1 MAEKISCNTVRDL
14 LPLYADHLLSPE
26 TEAEV
31 KAHLGE
37 CAECREVYERMTAPE
52 PEIPETG
59 DEVDYLKK
67 VRRKWKKVVVI
78 AAAVIAAAAAA
89 TLAAFLLRPK
99 NGPAVTYNKDSRTVV
114 ISGTSDYA
122 GLKLPDEVT
131 DAANLDVQDDSF
143 HLSAYLPVFI
153 PVDRSS
159 EWKEFI
165 PEYIDH
171 TEKSL
176 DFLSDY
182 LKEHAPEVYSEE
194 QAGKFVELSVRSGSK
209 YSYSNDPDRICVEL
223 GSYYWHREELYLFA
237 LMDTETVEWPQLGYA
252 WYLGL
257 AVDPYNDSNGRLSEL
272 TEDYPYYDAYVSVKG
287 DNRIEGPDD
296 WRTLH
301 DAVSYVCLTEGM
313 NFGSAYESS
322 PLSETAFYTGPKV
335 PDKGNR
341 MSVMMAASFV
351 SCLCDKYGFDTVTS
365 FCFGKETF
373 EGSFG
378 TDFDSAYAEWSKGI
392 IEKYGK

>member
-1 MAEKISCNTVRDL
+1 MAEKISCNSVRDL

-31 KAHLGE
+31 KAHLEE

-67 VRRKWKKVVVI
+67 VRRKWKKAVVI
-78 AAAVIAAAAAA
+78 AAAVIAVAAAA

-99 NGPAVTYNKDSRTVV
+99 GGPTVTYNKDSRTVV

-165 PEYIDH
+165 PEYIDR

-176 DFLSDY
+176 EFIGNY
-182 LKEHAPEVYSEE
+182 LKENAPEVYSEE
-194 QAGKFVELSVRSGSK
+194 QAGKFVDLSVRSGSN
-209 YSYSNDPDRICVEL
+209 YSYSNDPDRICIEL

-257 AVDPYNDSNGRLSEL
+257 VLD
-272 TEDYPYYDAYVSVKG
+272 PYYDMGNDGLDESSPVYEPYVKIKG
-287 DNRIEGPDD
+287 DDKIESSED
-296 WRTLH
+296 WGIYL
-301 DAVSYVCLTEGM
+301 DATSYVCLTRGM
-313 NFGSAYESS
+313 YFGSGYESS
-322 PLSETAFYTGPKV
+322 PLSQTFFYTGPKNGSQ
-335 PDKGNR
+335 GNK
-341 MSVMMAASFV
+341 MSVFMAASFV
-351 SCLCDKYGFDTVTS
+351 SYLSDKYGFDKVTS
-365 FCFGKETF
+365 FCFGREPF
-373 EGSFG
+373 GVSFG
-378 TDFDSAYAEWSKGI
+378 TNFADAYADWSKGI